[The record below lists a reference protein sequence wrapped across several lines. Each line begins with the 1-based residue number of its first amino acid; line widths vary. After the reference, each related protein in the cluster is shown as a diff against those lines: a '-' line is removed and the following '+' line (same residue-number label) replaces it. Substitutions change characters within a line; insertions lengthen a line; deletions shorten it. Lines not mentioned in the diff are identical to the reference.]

1 MEMNDFTRIDNIWFA
16 KEDFKRFLYSLFPLV
31 QPHWLGFGP
40 GDEKRMRNNVGFVYD
55 LAKDAVS
62 LSF

>member
-1 MEMNDFTRIDNIWFA
+1 MNMNEFTRTDNIRFA
-16 KEDFKRFLYSLFPLV
+16 KAEFKRFLYSLFPLV
-31 QPHWLGFGP
+31 QPDWLGFGP
-40 GDEKRMRNNVGFVYD
+40 GDEKRMRNDVGFVYD